1 MFGKPFD
8 ELQEH
13 ELKAVVAEHSV
24 TIERFKATISAY
36 GTAVKQRQR
45 ALSILRD
52 RYGLDLVTGRRIS
65 KRTRR
70 GELDLTG

>member
-1 MFGKPFD
+1 MFGKPM
-8 ELQEH
+8 QEMEEN

-24 TIERFKATISAY
+24 TIDRFKATITAY

-52 RYGLDLVTGRRIS
+52 RYGVDLVTGRRIS